1 MLSTVVLQ
9 LASELLAS
17 DAKFLLKNIDSILG
31 IGNDDLAPFTVQEK
45 ADFYRRLANFTLKKD
60 PESLAGILLLHWLDG
75 KGQLKIIDS
84 KRIENLETVKNYFLN
99 EVIPVF
105 LSQKKAFINKKR
117 ETIKGIKPRLSGDPN
132 FPQWDGI
139 SHVSMEYEGEAFD
152 VVTLDD
158 FSNLQEK
165 IANNETLSKLELDQ
179 IDVFS
184 SLHSSGLKS
193 TITVSI
199 NKINLT
205 TFDVTI
211 LDLKSKIKDNYNW
224 LNEKNPLA
232 PKKLTL
238 FNPDFENPEKVINPV
253 HPNKEIITIF
263 HKNALEVEKEKLA
276 QTFNFETTIWEVKN
290 IDFKPEKIII

>member
-199 NKINLT
+199 NKIN
-205 TFDVTI
+205 
-211 LDLKSKIKDNYNW
+211 W